1 MCRAPPPHS
10 TPLLGSLPLLSS
22 LPPLTPS
29 SEMLLRL
36 PSQRGT
42 LPCPSRGSAAQ
53 CLVDCLQKCR
63 LSKTFPSIKDE
74 KTNEKTVLTQNY
86 GSYPYIGNSYYY
98 LRYCCVCGIG
108 NVLFKYVLLLLH
120 CVRCCTWLL
129 LSWSAYDIPLRAASW
144 GDGSLM
150 MLG

>member
-36 PSQRGT
+36 PSRRGT

-53 CLVDCLQKCR
+53 CLVDCLQKCQ
-63 LSKTFPSIKDE
+63 LSKTFPSIKDV
-74 KTNEKTVLTQNY
+74 KTNEK
-86 GSYPYIGNSYYY
+86 NSTHSKSRK
-98 LRYCCVCGIG
+98 LSLCREWLLLSSILLCVWDRERTA
-108 NVLFKYVLLLLH
+108 KYVLLSLH

-144 GDGSLM
+144 GDDSPM